1 MTTTKNNLLDLF
13 MITIGTIITGFAVF
27 CFLMPSHLAIASI
40 SGLAVLLGKLMPFI
54 RVSTLIIILNAIC
67 LMISWIFV
75 GKEFTLKTLYPC
87 ILQSGTVKILDI
99 LMPNFQSITGDAF
112 QDMVCYL
119 FLVCFGLA
127 MVFIRNASTG
137 GIDVIAKILNKY
149 FHMNLGVATSL
160 AGMCISIPSL
170 FIYDLKIGV
179 ISILGT
185 YVNGIVL
192 DHFIFGFS
200 QKKKVCIISEK
211 YEEIRKFII
220 YDMNSGVTI
229 YEAFGGFE
237 GRKYIELVAIVDKQ
251 EYIKLINCIQRIDP
265 YAVVT
270 IYNVND
276 TRINPK
282 TMKASELEAK
292 NRAERAE

>member
-1 MTTTKNNLLDLF
+1 MTISKNNLFDLF
-13 MITIGTIITGFAVF
+13 MITIGTIITGVAVF

-40 SGLAVLLGKLMPFI
+40 SGLAVLLGKLIPFV
-54 RVSTLIIILNAIC
+54 RVSTLIIVLNVIC
-67 LMISWIFV
+67 LILSMVFV
-75 GKEFTLKTLYPC
+75 GKEFTVKTIYPC
-87 ILQSGTVKILDI
+87 ILQSGTIKVLDI
-99 LMPNFQSITGDAF
+99 LMPNFQSITGDEF

-119 FLVCFGLA
+119 FLVCLGLA

-149 FHMNLGVATSL
+149 FHMNLGVATSM
-160 AGMCISIPSL
+160 AGLCISIPSI
-170 FIYDLKIGV
+170 FIYDIKVGV

-185 YVNGIVL
+185 YLNGIVL

-200 QKKKVCIISEK
+200 QKKKVCIISKK
-211 YEEIRKFII
+211 YEDIRKFII

-229 YEAFGGFE
+229 YKAYGGFNGDE
-237 GRKYIELVAIVDKQ
+237 YIELVAIVDKQ
-251 EYIKLINCIQRIDP
+251 EYIRLINCIQKID
-265 YAVVT
+265 ASAIVT

-282 TMKASELEAK
+282 TMKAHELEAK
-292 NRAERAE
+292 QRDELA